1 MSREKTFQIIRTA
14 VAMAAAVLVAFI
26 IILAVSDSPLESI
39 RIFLVKP
46 FSSLRYIGNII
57 ETATPLIF
65 SGLAMAVLFRSNLFN
80 LGGEGVS
87 LYRRYC
93 GILGGNLFTA
103 SDYCTSAD
111 QHPMRSAGWFMCDD
125 GAGIS
130 EGKIQCQ

>member
-1 MSREKTFQIIRTA
+1 
-14 VAMAAAVLVAFI
+14 MAAAVLVAFI

-57 ETATPLIF
+57 ETATPL
-65 SGLAMAVLFRSNLFN
+65 
-80 LGGEGVS
+80 
-87 LYRRYC
+87 
-93 GILGGNLFTA
+93 
-103 SDYCTSAD
+103 
-111 QHPMRSAGWFMCDD
+111 MCDD